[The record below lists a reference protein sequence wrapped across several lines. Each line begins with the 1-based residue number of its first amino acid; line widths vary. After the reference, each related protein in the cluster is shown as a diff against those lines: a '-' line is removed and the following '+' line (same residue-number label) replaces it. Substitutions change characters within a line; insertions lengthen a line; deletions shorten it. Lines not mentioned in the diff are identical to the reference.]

1 MHLGRSTHCSIQAL
15 LERRSQRIK
24 YNLKILIVLQSV
36 AKHNGV
42 GTDTCQNPSFW
53 LGQYLQFQDLGRLIE
68 PAIAAGKAEG
78 LARCGVQAGG
88 APASSTLSSPPVGK
102 TVSKAPSGFHQ
113 VLTDFNVAE
122 ERPELFQPLAACHRG
137 QRFRPG
143 GSAPI
148 LNHDAAA
155 ALPLAFQLDRRSKD
169 RLLGVS
175 AHCPASPPLAA
186 GQLHCRRTEGA
197 AII

>member
-1 MHLGRSTHCSIQAL
+1 LALVQPLDSPASCVVASNFLPESAFLPDSAFNNPPYMGGLFLIVCMHLGRSTHCSIQAL

-42 GTDTCQNPSFW
+42 GIDTCQNPSFW

-88 APASSTLSSPPVGK
+88 ASQ
-102 TVSKAPSGFHQ
+102 FHA
-113 VLTDFNVAE
+113 VVT
-122 ERPELFQPLAACHRG
+122 P
-137 QRFRPG
+137 
-143 GSAPI
+143 
-148 LNHDAAA
+148 
-155 ALPLAFQLDRRSKD
+155 
-169 RLLGVS
+169 
-175 AHCPASPPLAA
+175 
-186 GQLHCRRTEGA
+186 
-197 AII
+197 